1 MDEFNLYRYH
11 EPLAFELTDAKIVK
25 GIPVVRLAAVVPASE
40 NADPNSTLPAGLRI
54 EKTVSL
60 EDGGKT
66 IRSVYTLLNPEGSG
80 RTMKVGF
87 RLKNHPRLGAA
98 WNSGKVLSS
107 LWRIGMN
114 GTSGKISF
122 QGAERADNLIL
133 AAGENTAPGEL
144 AGKILPDR

>member
-1 MDEFNLYRYH
+1 
-11 EPLAFELTDAKIVK
+11 
-25 GIPVVRLAAVVPASE
+25 
-40 NADPNSTLPAGLRI
+40 
-54 EKTVSL
+54 
-60 EDGGKT
+60 
-66 IRSVYTLLNPEGSG
+66 
-80 RTMKVGF
+80 MKVGF

-144 AGKILPDR
+144 AGKILPDRYTGGAAELSASFNGQNAKIGFELLPDAECAGFLIWWSNSAASTLEPLTREKMLKPGERRTVAFLIRIGK